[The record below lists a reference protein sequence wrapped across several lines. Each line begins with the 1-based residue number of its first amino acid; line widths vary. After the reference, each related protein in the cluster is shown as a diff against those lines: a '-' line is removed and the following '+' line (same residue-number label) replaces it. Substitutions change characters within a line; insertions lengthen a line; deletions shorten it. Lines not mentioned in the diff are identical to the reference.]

1 MVNRGCSFEMPDGL
15 LCQAPAMRGK
25 AVCYWHDPERAEDV
39 ADARRLGGLH
49 RRKAASVATIYDFAG
64 LRSIEGAQRLLE
76 TAALETF
83 ALENSVPRNRT
94 LISAATGAAK
104 LIEVGDHEERIR
116 ALEALQETR
125 LGASKEADPFPD
137 TGS

>member
-1 MVNRGCSFEMPDGL
+1 VVNRGCSFEMSDGL
-15 LCQAPAMRGK
+15 LCQAPAMRSK

-39 ADARRLGGLH
+39 ADARRLG
-49 RRKAASVATIYDFAG
+49 G

-94 LISAATGAAK
+94 LISAASGAAK

-116 ALEALQETR
+116 ALEALGKAR
-125 LGASKEADPFPD
+125 LGSSEETEAFPD
-137 TGS
+137 DSAP

>member
-1 MVNRGCSFEMPDGL
+1 MPDGL

-83 ALENSVPRNRT
+83 ALENSVPRNRV
-94 LISAATGAAK
+94 LISAATSASK
-104 LIEVGDHEERIR
+104 LLETAEFEERLA
-116 ALEALQETR
+116 ALEAAVRQAAPT
-125 LGASKEADPFPD
+125 AHDPVGD
-137 TGS
+137 E